1 MRILSHKTSTF
12 TTNGVQTIT
21 FLMNDILGSGQSSS
35 KLHSGSND
43 LLQPPKPM
51 NIPIESKPLQT
62 YLTNGWLPILARSQ
76 ALEVGKMAIIN
87 EKLMGD
93 LKLEQPQLGQVQGL
107 YVTRMEGGNNSFMVT
122 LRVSFTNVES
132 EESLNLF
139 GAYQPALPESH
150 IAVVGG
156 TGRFE
161 DANGVAR
168 LKAVELT
175 DNIDNKRMHF
185 RVLAVDVYF
194 ILTNKNEFIK
204 APDCVLSDENE
215 YMKVQFFVS
224 ENLDF
229 REAYNGVCVQAFATL
244 ARLPDF

>member
-1 MRILSHKTSTF
+1 MLKFIYPFKPLLLVFLFWFSIKIDISISMRILSHKTSTF

-194 ILTNKNEFIK
+194 
-204 APDCVLSDENE
+204 
-215 YMKVQFFVS
+215 M
-224 ENLDF
+224 
-229 REAYNGVCVQAFATL
+229 
-244 ARLPDF
+244 

>member
-1 MRILSHKTSTF
+1 MLKFIYPFKPLLLVFLIWFSIKIDISISMRILSHKTSTF

-107 YVTRMEGGNNSFMVT
+107 YVTRMEGGNNNFMVT

-161 DANGVAR
+161 DANGVAI

-194 ILTNKNEFIK
+194 
-204 APDCVLSDENE
+204 
-215 YMKVQFFVS
+215 M
-224 ENLDF
+224 
-229 REAYNGVCVQAFATL
+229 
-244 ARLPDF
+244 

>member
-107 YVTRMEGGNNSFMVT
+107 YVTRMEGGNNNFMVT

-161 DANGVAR
+161 DANGVAI

-194 ILTNKNEFIK
+194 
-204 APDCVLSDENE
+204 
-215 YMKVQFFVS
+215 M
-224 ENLDF
+224 
-229 REAYNGVCVQAFATL
+229 
-244 ARLPDF
+244 